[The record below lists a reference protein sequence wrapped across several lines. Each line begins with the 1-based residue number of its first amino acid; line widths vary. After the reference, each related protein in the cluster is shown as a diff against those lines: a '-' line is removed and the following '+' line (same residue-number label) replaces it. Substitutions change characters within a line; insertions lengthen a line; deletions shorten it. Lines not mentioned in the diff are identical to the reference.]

1 MFTLALMNLKS
12 NFKAINKAEKIAR
25 KRKVLLLNILLDELD
40 IFYSEESDY
49 QNKMEK
55 EDVRLLRN
63 EIQRCLELTEF
74 FSEKMDKTSFWSEK
88 EESTRL

>member
-25 KRKVLLLNILLDELD
+25 KRKVLLLNILLDELN
-40 IFYSEESDY
+40 ILYSEESDY

-55 EDVRLLRN
+55 E
-63 EIQRCLELTEF
+63 
-74 FSEKMDKTSFWSEK
+74 
-88 EESTRL
+88 ESTRL